1 MYRSSQE
8 NSVYS
13 GNKRWPFCLND
24 SATGISS
31 RVLLVA
37 SAFMTANSNSANP
50 VVQSIISGN
59 APPSARMAAGR
70 GLLPLP
76 QADLLEVLV
85 HLSADNNPE
94 IAHAAQSTLE
104 SQQPSELLSVAKS
117 ENAAPAVLGYL
128 ASRPDANRDIHEAVV
143 ANVNTPDEAIALLAR
158 AATDGS
164 LLELLTLNQQRLIR
178 APEIIDAILLNP
190 ARTAEAE
197 RRAKETRQEFFEK
210 ERGARQIAE
219 ELRAR
224 GNNAA
229 AEFFESAELSS
240 ITGELSVDDAWII
253 AQHIEVSD
261 ADIDDSWLAREFIEE
276 MMVETP
282 EQIAANAQAVINAER
297 LEGNASPERISLIK
311 RIMFMSV
318 KDRVKLAVKG
328 DREARGILVRDANKI
343 VATGV
348 MHNPRITDHEVE
360 AISSMRQIAE
370 EVLRLIGMNRQWA
383 RSYPII
389 HNLARNPRTPMAT
402 AVHILP
408 RIRTKDLKAIA
419 QNRNVSEAV
428 RRQAYRLSEMRT
440 P

>member
-1 MYRSSQE
+1 
-8 NSVYS
+8 
-13 GNKRWPFCLND
+13 
-24 SATGISS
+24 
-31 RVLLVA
+31 VA
-37 SAFMTANSNSANP
+37 
-50 VVQSIISGN
+50 
-59 APPSARMAAGR
+59 R
-70 GLLPLP
+70 
-76 QADLLEVLV
+76 
-85 HLSADNNPE
+85 
-94 IAHAAQSTLE
+94 AAQATLRL
-104 SQQPSELLSVAKS
+104 QQPQDLLSVAKADD
-117 ENAAPAVLGYL
+117 AAPAVLGYFASL
-128 ASRPDANRDIHEAVV
+128 AHAGRDLHEAV
-143 ANVNTPDEAIALLAR
+143 AGNNNTPDEAIALLAR
-158 AATDGS
+158 ITTDAS
-164 LLELLTLNQQRLIR
+164 LLEFIILNQQRLIR

-197 RRAKETRQEFFEK
+197 RRAKETRREFFEK
-210 ERGARQIAE
+210 ERGARQIAQ

-224 GNNAA
+224 GNSAA
-229 AEFFESAELSS
+229 AEFFESAELAS

-297 LEGNASPERISLIK
+297 LEGDASPERISLIK

-370 EVLRLIGMNRQWA
+370 EVLRLIGTNRQWA

>member
-1 MYRSSQE
+1 MTTSS
-8 NSVYS
+8 
-13 GNKRWPFCLND
+13 
-24 SATGISS
+24 SS
-31 RVLLVA
+31 
-37 SAFMTANSNSANP
+37 TNP

-94 IAHAAQSTLE
+94 IARAAQTTLE
-104 SQQPSELLSVAKS
+104 SQQADDLLSVAKS
-117 ENAAPAVLGYL
+117 ETAPPAVLGYL
-128 ASRPDANRDIHEAVV
+128 ASRPGAHSDIHEAV
-143 ANVNTPDEAIALLAR
+143 AGNINTPDEAIALLAR
-158 AATDGS
+158 TVTDGS

-210 ERGARQIAE
+210 ERGARQIAQ

-229 AEFFESAELSS
+229 AEFFEAAELAP
-240 ITGELSVDDAWII
+240 IAGEMSFDDAWVI

-276 MMVETP
+276 MLVETP
-282 EQIAANAQAVINAER
+282 EQTAANVQAVLSAES
-297 LEGNASPERISLIK
+297 LEGEVSPERISLIR

-318 KDRVKLAVKG
+318 KDRVKLALKG

-343 VATGV
+343 VATAV
-348 MHNPRITDHEVE
+348 IHNPRLSDQEVE
-360 AISSMRQIAE
+360 KIAAMRTVCD
-370 EVLRLIGMNRQWA
+370 EVLRLIGMGRAWA

-389 HNLARNPRTPMAT
+389 LNLARNPRTPLAT

-408 RIRTKDLKAIA
+408 RIRTKDLKAISL
-419 QNRNVSEAV
+419 NRNVSEAV
-428 RRQAYRLSEMRT
+428 RRQAYRLSEVRS
-440 P
+440 PGH